1 MFTFRKKNTLM
12 LLIVIFLQSCST
24 AVKVIDTTAST
35 AIKTVT
41 GTIKGIVHITTCPIT
56 KKECF

>member
-1 MFTFRKKNTLM
+1 M